1 MDRPTLF
8 KFGKWIDFTSH
19 TPEVKIVPKGA
30 WSESRDRFGNFKPA
44 SIFIEWRMAQNAPLR
59 VATLFKF
66 GKWIDYG
73 KFQPKGKTYLRKGR
87 FLGHVIGFWMKPL
100 SLNFANTS
108 TMASATPRVRNP
120 PPRNGCVVGHVTAV

>member
-1 MDRPTLF
+1 MDEVALF

-19 TPEVKIVPKGA
+19 TPEVKILPKGA

-44 SIFIEWRMAQNAPLR
+44 LIFLEWRMAQNALLR

-73 KFQPKGKTYLRKGR
+73 KGKTFLRKGR
-87 FLGHVIGFWMKPL
+87 FLGHVIGFGMKPR
-100 SLNFANTS
+100 SLNFANAS
-108 TMASATPRVRNP
+108 TMASATPGVKNP
-120 PPRNGCVVGHVTAV
+120 PPTETGVLSVT